1 MDGGHVR
8 RTAIVP
14 PQSDES
20 EARAGLSSEGR
31 RSRFAT
37 VPLRTGTS
45 GQFSTVRLDK
55 LLKHQEIRK
64 GKFHLSPA
72 PPQPQVNPWIVAI
85 AVMFATFMEVLD
97 TTVVNVSL
105 PHIAGNLSVSV
116 DEAAWALT
124 SYLVAN
130 AIILPMTGWLANFF
144 GRKRMLMGAV
154 FGFTAASFFCG
165 LAPSLPVLILFRV
178 IQGATG
184 GALQPLSQAVMLEA
198 FPPQDRGKAMAFW
211 GLGIV
216 VAPMLG
222 PVIGGWL
229 TDNYSWR
236 WVFYINLPVGLM
248 SVLMTKWYIFDPP
261 YIRRSQRGI
270 DYWGIGMLAVGVGA
284 LQVMLDKGQE
294 EDWFSSHLIQVL
306 TFVALAGLAAFIVRE
321 LRAHSPVV
329 NLRVFKDRTYAA
341 GVFLMTV
348 VGFVLYGS
356 LLLVPIFLQTL
367 LGYPALEAGIAM
379 APRGLGSF
387 LMMPIVGTVLGRF
400 DPRKVLAVGLTGA
413 AWSLYQLSRLNLQA
427 GYWDI
432 FWPQFIQGA
441 CLAMLFVPLTTAT
454 MNSIPKEEMGNA
466 TSMFNLMRNLG
477 GSLGIA
483 SASTFLFR
491 RQQIHTQ
498 LLGAHVTAFNPQT
511 QVVAR
516 GIQTAIIAHGADPT
530 GAARESYGVIWGIVQ
545 RQASMISF
553 VDTFCALAVVFLL
566 VLPLLPVMKRPRN
579 ARGAVA
585 VH

>member
-1 MDGGHVR
+1 L
-8 RTAIVP
+8 
-14 PQSDES
+14 S
-20 EARAGLSSEGR
+20 EEGLS
-31 RSRFAT
+31 
-37 VPLRTGTS
+37 
-45 GQFSTVRLDK
+45 
-55 LLKHQEIRK
+55 
-64 GKFHLSPA
+64 LSA
-72 PPQPQVNPWIVAI
+72 AAQPHPTVNPWIVAV

-105 PHIAGNLSVSV
+105 PHIAGSLSVSV

-154 FGFTAASFFCG
+154 FGFTTASVFCG
-165 LAPSLPVLILFRV
+165 LAPTLPILILFRV

-248 SVLMTKWYIFDPP
+248 SVLMTKWFIFDPP
-261 YIRRSQRGI
+261 YIKRGNRGI
-270 DYWGIGMLAVGVGA
+270 DYWGIGFLAVGIAA
-284 LQVMLDKGQE
+284 LQIVLDKGQE
-294 EDWFSSHLIQVL
+294 ADWFQSNWMS
-306 TFVALAGLAAFIVRE
+306 ALAVVAGIAIIAFIIRE
-321 LRAHSPVV
+321 LRARDPVV
-329 NLRVFKDRTYAA
+329 HLQVFKKRTYAA

-348 VGFVLYGS
+348 LGFVLYGS

-367 LGYPALEAGIAM
+367 LGYPALSAGIAM

-387 LMMPIVGTVLGRF
+387 LMMPVVGTVMGRF
-400 DPRKVLAVGLTGA
+400 DPRKVLAVGLVGA
-413 AWSLYQLSRLNLQA
+413 SWSLYALSRLNLQA

-454 MNSIPKEEMGNA
+454 MDPIPKEEMGNA
-466 TSMFNLMRNLG
+466 TSMFNLMRNVG
-477 GSLGIA
+477 GSFGIA
-483 SASTFLFR
+483 AATTFLFR
-491 RQQIHTQ
+491 RQQLHTNV
-498 LLGAHVTAFNPQT
+498 LGARVNPFSAQTRVMTKGLEATMMAHGSDPVTASRQAY
-511 QVVAR
+511 V
-516 GIQTAIIAHGADPT
+516 
-530 GAARESYGVIWGIVQ
+530 SIWGLIQ
-545 RQASMISF
+545 RQATMQSF
-553 VDTFCALAVVFLL
+553 VDTFLAMAVVFMLM
-566 VLPLLPVMKRPRN
+566 LPLLFVMKRPKHS
-579 ARGAVA
+579 RGGGMA
-585 VH
+585 H